1 MQLPQELIEAI
12 VEQVEGKDSLQSCA
26 LTTRVFLNAS
36 QRCLF
41 RSISLRWE
49 IASRNAAA
57 FDRALDFVVQVPH
70 LVPYVREVTLDIPTE
85 CRDQQTLEN
94 ILCMLGDIEHLTIHG
109 HCKNW
114 CRVIPPLAS
123 TISNVISRPSLQ
135 RLNLFSIWHIPPA
148 LVLHAVSSV
157 RVLSLYAV
165 SADPDQIVPSD
176 IGANTQLEGLILPSC
191 VVVQALLRSYSFLLD
206 VQNLRHLAVYVHEAG
221 HHRTL
226 AAASALHLHNLELEC
241 GAFSIPL
248 DLPHLPELR
257 SLSLS
262 FMVSESTPGVWT
274 LPEMLRPTITALPT
288 AAPILD
294 TLTFTVLFLY
304 RQTDMPWQD
313 RLALPYFEPSSSPN
327 YRQQFPHL
335 RSICCCLADPSAP
348 LSAHFER
355 AFAGFTAYMES
366 KLYAA
371 YADGIVTVR
380 RGIQTSRFNSFDHL
394 R

>member
-12 VEQVEGKDSLQSCA
+12 VEQVEGKDCLQSCS
-26 LTTRVFLNAS
+26 LTARVFLNAS

-41 RSISLRWE
+41 RSMSLRWD
-49 IASRNAAA
+49 IASRNTAA
-57 FDRALDFVVQVPH
+57 FDRALDFINQLPH
-70 LVPYVREVTLDIPTE
+70 LVPYVREVTLDIPTQ
-85 CRDQQTLEN
+85 CRDQKTLEN
-94 ILCMLGDIEHLTIHG
+94 ILRLLGDIEHLTIHG
-109 HCKNW
+109 HCKDW

-123 TISNVISRPSLQ
+123 TISSVISRPSLQ

-148 LVLHAVSSV
+148 LVFHAVSSV

-165 SADPDQIVPSD
+165 SADPGQVVPSD
-176 IGANTQLEGLILPSC
+176 IGANTHLEGLILPSC
-191 VVVQALLRSYSFLLD
+191 VVVQALLRSYKFLLAAR
-206 VQNLRHLAVYVHEAG
+206 NLRHLAVYVHETG
-221 HHRTL
+221 HHRALT
-226 AAASALHLHNLELEC
+226 AASSLHLRDLELEC

-248 DLPHLPELR
+248 DLPHLPALR

-262 FMVSESTPGVWT
+262 FMVSESAPGVWT
-274 LPEMLRPTITALPT
+274 LPEMLRPTITTLPT
-288 AAPILD
+288 AVPVLD
-294 TLTFTVLFLY
+294 KLTFTVLFLH

-313 RLALPYFEPSSSPN
+313 RSALPYFESSSSSN

-335 RSICCCLADPSAP
+335 RRICCSLADPSAP
-348 LSAHFER
+348 LSGHFER
-355 AFAGFTAYMES
+355 AFVGFAAYMES